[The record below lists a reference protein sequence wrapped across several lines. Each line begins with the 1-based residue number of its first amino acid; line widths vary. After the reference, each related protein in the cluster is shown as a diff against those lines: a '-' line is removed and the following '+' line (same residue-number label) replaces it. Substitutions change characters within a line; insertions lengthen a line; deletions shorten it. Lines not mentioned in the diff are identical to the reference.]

1 MATTFTWTFDPLET
15 ATEGDLS
22 DVVKT
27 IHWRIVGVTDDEV
40 PVDRTIHGSIPAGVA
55 DSDSF
60 TEFADLTEATVKG
73 WVLAYLAEVE
83 SVTSE
88 ETASEAET
96 RLETEV
102 QAQIDAIKT
111 PAIEAKSAPWL

>member
-15 ATEGDLS
+15 ATESDLT

-27 IHWRIVGVTDDEV
+27 VHWRLNGVSDDDA
-40 PVDRTIHGSIPAGVA
+40 PVTGTFYGSISTGDA

-60 TEFADLTEATVKG
+60 TAFADLTEADVKG
-73 WVLAYLAEVE
+73 WVLANLAEGD
-83 SVTSE
+83 

-96 RLETEV
+96 RYQTMV
-102 QAQIDAIKT
+102 QDQIDAQKT
-111 PAIEAKSAPWL
+111 PATVAKSAPWVA

>member
-15 ATEGDLS
+15 ATEGDLT

-27 IHWRIVGVTDDEV
+27 VHWRITGVTDDDE
-40 PVDRTIHGSIPAGVA
+40 PVSGTVYGSISTGDA

-60 TEFADLTEATVKG
+60 TAFADLTEADVKG
-73 WVLAYLAEVE
+73 WVLANLAEG
-83 SVTSE
+83 E

-96 RLETEV
+96 RYQTQV
-102 QAQIDAIKT
+102 QIQIDGQKT
-111 PAIEAKSAPWL
+111 PAVESKSPPWA

>member
-15 ATEGDLS
+15 ATEGALL

-27 IHWRIVGVTDDEV
+27 IHWRITGVTDDEV
-40 PVDRTIHGSIPAGVA
+40 PVTGTIYGSISAGAA

-73 WVLAYLAEVE
+73 WVLANLAEG
-83 SVTSE
+83 E

-96 RLETEV
+96 RYQTMV
-102 QAQIDAIKT
+102 QDQIDAQKT
-111 PAIEAKSAPWL
+111 PATVAKSAPWVA